1 MIQRIKSFAKLL
13 KIKLIFFK
21 NKYFF
26 QKLLSIFLRNKL
38 PEKKKNVQYGFNRI
52 DIEKINSMENS
63 CSDEEKYAYFQR
75 TNLDKILDRE
85 KLNIL
90 SSNADSLSVF
100 KFLQNSYNKQQA
112 KQSMSNQ
119 VDKNDLKN
127 RKSQERSKQNAKSNG
142 ILNWFSKYPEIEEFE
157 NPAMILDE
165 DENLK
170 QKIREKNEQANYFS
184 KLQGKM
190 SNCQDQLEESQS
202 INDLNDT
209 LVLKSA
215 SQVPMNLPFN
225 NPSYLYEEQEGSVD
239 LRSECSFLAKNNS
252 FLNNNL
258 SKNNKQSQN
267 PKNTKNRNEAY

>member
-1 MIQRIKSFAKLL
+1 L
-13 KIKLIFFK
+13 
-21 NKYFF
+21 
-26 QKLLSIFLRNKL
+26 
-38 PEKKKNVQYGFNRI
+38 QYGFNRI
-52 DIEKINSMENS
+52 DIEKINSIENS

-100 KFLQNSYNKQQA
+100 KFLQNSYNKQQM
-112 KQSMSNQ
+112 KQQPVSSQ
-119 VDKNDLKN
+119 LEKNDPKHVKPLE
-127 RKSQERSKQNAKSNG
+127 KSKSNAKSNG
-142 ILNWFSKYPEIEEFE
+142 ILNWFSKYPEVFSHIDEFE

-184 KLQGKM
+184 KLQEKNF
-190 SNCQDQLEESQS
+190 NCQDLLEESHS
-202 INDLNDT
+202 INDPNDT
-209 LVLKSA
+209 LSVLKSA
-215 SQVPMNLPFN
+215 SQVPFNHLPFN

-252 FLNNNL
+252 FLNNNI
-258 SKNNKQSQN
+258 SKNKNSKIPQTN
-267 PKNTKNRNEAY
+267 KNTKYGNEVF

>member
-1 MIQRIKSFAKLL
+1 M
-13 KIKLIFFK
+13 
-21 NKYFF
+21 
-26 QKLLSIFLRNKL
+26 
-38 PEKKKNVQYGFNRI
+38 QYGFNRI
-52 DIEKINSMENS
+52 DIEKINGVENS

-100 KFLQNSYNKQQA
+100 KFLQNSYNKQQV
-112 KQSMSNQ
+112 KQSIPNQ
-119 VDKNDLKN
+119 LEKNDLKN
-127 RKSQERSKQNAKSNG
+127 RKNQDKARLNAKSNG
-142 ILNWFSKYPEIEEFE
+142 ILNWFAKYPEIEEFE

-165 DENLK
+165 DETLK

-184 KLQGKM
+184 KLQDK
-190 SNCQDQLEESQS
+190 NFNYQEQLEESHS

-209 LVLKSA
+209 LALKSA

-252 FLNNNL
+252 FLNNNI
-258 SKNNKQSQN
+258 SKNKNSKSSQN
-267 PKNTKNRNEAY
+267 PKAF